1 MTRLLTACL
10 LPLLCLLTRP
20 ASSQALAPL
29 APAVVRLEVGD
40 VAQRPLIGLDT
51 AAYRNTR
58 QYVAAASQL
67 LLVRA
72 DRITALERGA
82 QLNDSVQATYAA
94 ELRRCRAG
102 AAATEANYDRLRQAA
117 RVALAS
123 PPRPPLLLDGNF
135 YKGAGAGAV
144 LATLL
149 NVFIFHH

>member
-1 MTRLLTACL
+1 

-40 VAQRPLIGLDT
+40 VARRPLIGLDT
-51 AAYRNTR
+51 ATYRHTR

-82 QLNDSVQATYAA
+82 QLSDSVQAAYAD

-102 AAATEANYDRLRQAA
+102 AAATTADYDRMRQAA

-123 PPRPPLLLDGNF
+123 PPRPPLLLDSHF
-135 YKGAGAGAV
+135 YQGTLAGAA
-144 LATLL
+144 AAMLL
-149 NVFIFHH
+149 KVFIFHN

>member
-1 MTRLLTACL
+1 MTRSIIACL

-51 AAYRNTR
+51 AAYRHTR

-82 QLNDSVQATYAA
+82 QLSDSVQAAYAD

-102 AAATEANYDRLRQAA
+102 AAATTADYDHMRQAA
-117 RVALAS
+117 WVALAS
-123 PPRPPLLLDGNF
+123 PPRPPLLLDSHF
-135 YKGAGAGAV
+135 YKGVGLGGVVALVVGA
-144 LATLL
+144 LL
-149 NVFIFHH
+149 RR

>member
-1 MTRLLTACL
+1 M
-10 LPLLCLLTRP
+10 
-20 ASSQALAPL
+20 APL

-40 VAQRPLIGLDT
+40 VARRPLIGLDT
-51 AAYRNTR
+51 AAYRSTR

-82 QLNDSVQATYAA
+82 RLSDSVQAAYAD

-102 AAATEANYDRLRQAA
+102 AAATEASYQHMRQAA

-123 PPRPPLLLDGNF
+123 PPRPPLLLDAHF
-135 YKGAGAGAV
+135 YQGTLAGAV
-144 LATLL
+144 TTVLL
-149 NVFIFHH
+149 KLFVFH

>member
-29 APAVVRLEVGD
+29 TPAVVRLEVGD

-72 DRITALERGA
+72 DRITALERGGR
-82 QLNDSVQATYAA
+82 LSDSVQAAYAA

-102 AAATEANYDRLRQAA
+102 AAATEANYDRMQQAA

-123 PPRPPLLLDGNF
+123 PPRPPLLLDSHF
-135 YKGAGAGAV
+135 YQGTALGVAA
-144 LATLL
+144 ALL
-149 NVFIFHH
+149 FKTFIFHH

>member
-1 MTRLLTACL
+1 MTRLLAACL

-51 AAYRNTR
+51 AAYRRTR

-82 QLNDSVQATYAA
+82 RLSDSVQATLTT

-102 AAATEANYDRLRQAA
+102 AAATEANYDHLQQAA
-117 RVALAS
+117 QVALAS
-123 PPRPPLLLDGNF
+123 PPCPPLLLNAHF
-135 YKGAGAGAV
+135 Y
-144 LATLL
+144 
-149 NVFIFHH
+149 